1 MSVSTS
7 FVTTSD
13 GVRIAWSEIG
23 SGPTL
28 VLVRGWIT
36 HLELTWGEP
45 AFREFITHLAVHH
58 RVVRFDT
65 RGSGL
70 SDRDVVPPGLDD
82 LVLDVEAVIGALHR
96 DSPHS
101 TAPVDA
107 DRVVLWGSTFG
118 GPIAIAY
125 AARHPDRVD
134 RIVLDGTYA
143 NGHDA
148 WPPERSRSIS
158 SLLSTVRDDPEAAY
172 AALSYMTSPEPSTRH
187 EQRVDRVM
195 QSIAPELLLH
205 YYGLALDFDV
215 TDAAAALTCPTLVLH
230 RRGSRVVPF
239 DTGRSL
245 AATIPGARF
254 VGLEGTG
261 HNLWE
266 DPAGPALRAFAD
278 FTGVP
283 APAPSTPPG
292 TVDPGTGAGAGAR
305 TAEDPALVTIMF
317 TDIYASTAL
326 TGQLGDAAAQEL
338 VHFHDAAVNTALA
351 QHSGRAVKHTGD
363 GILAEFPS
371 ASGAL
376 ACASAIQDRFDARN
390 EEQPDA
396 PLLVRIGLNAGE
408 PIAERGDVFGTVVQ
422 LASRL
427 CAAADP
433 GEIVVANVVRELAA
447 GKSFQF
453 VDLGTADLHGFPE
466 PVRRY
471 ALRREHATRPGSRRG
486 RPRGD
491 S

>member
-1 MSVSTS
+1 VSLSAS
-7 FVTTSD
+7 FVTTTD
-13 GVRIAWSEIG
+13 GVRIAWSELG
-23 SGPTL
+23 TGLPL

-36 HLELTWGEP
+36 HLELTWAEP
-45 AFREFITHLAVHH
+45 AFREFVTHLATHH

-70 SDRDVVPPGLDD
+70 SDREITYPGLDD
-82 LVLDVEAVIGALHR
+82 LVLDVEAVIDALEL
-96 DSPHS
+96 DVS
-101 TAPVDA
+101 

-125 AARHPDRVD
+125 AARHPERVA
-134 RIVLDGTYA
+134 RMVLDGTYA
-143 NGHDA
+143 NGREA
-148 WPPERSRSIS
+148 WPPERSRRIS

-172 AALSYMTSPEPSTRH
+172 AALSYMTTPEPSTRH

-195 QSIAPELLLH
+195 QSIAPDLLLY

-215 TDAAAALTCPTLVLH
+215 RDDAAALECPTLVLH
-230 RRGSRVVPF
+230 RRSSRVVPF
-239 DTGRSL
+239 DTGRAL
-245 AATIPGARF
+245 AASIPGARF
-254 VGLEGTG
+254 VGLEGSG

-266 DPAGPALRAFAD
+266 DPTGPALRAFAD
-278 FTGVP
+278 FTGMP
-283 APAPSTPPG
+283 APGRDALRATAQPGPAKPASGDPS
-292 TVDPGTGAGAGAR
+292 
-305 TAEDPALVTIMF
+305 LVTIMF

-326 TGQLGDAAAQEL
+326 TGRLGDAAAHEL
-338 VHFHDAAVNTALA
+338 VHFHDDAVNDALA
-351 QHSGRAVKHTGD
+351 LHGGRSVKHTGD

-376 ACASAIQDRFDARN
+376 ACATAIQERFDARN
-390 EEQPDA
+390 DEQPDS

-447 GKSFQF
+447 GKGFQF
-453 VDLGTADLHGFPE
+453 VDLGEADLRGFPE
-466 PVRRY
+466 PVHRY
-471 ALRREHATRPGSRRG
+471 ALRREHASRPGPG
-486 RPRGD
+486 PGDPRGVP
-491 S
+491 